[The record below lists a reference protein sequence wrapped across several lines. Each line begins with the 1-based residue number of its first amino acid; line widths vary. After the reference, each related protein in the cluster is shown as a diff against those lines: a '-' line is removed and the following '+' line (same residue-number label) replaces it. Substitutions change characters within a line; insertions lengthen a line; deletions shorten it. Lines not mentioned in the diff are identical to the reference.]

1 MKIEVCLQSF
11 LFYSWM
17 RSVDFRSRRF
27 AFRGA
32 VGEPSA
38 SISRVDNVQEPCN
51 DICLKINRSNGLK
64 TMLKRKGFDSGSLS
78 SANGSLLQNARG
90 FLLFISPKS
99 YFFIQ
104 CRSEKKG
111 MVKTMLTGLQV
122 AVLGGDARQLEIIRK
137 LTELDAKVYLVGFD
151 QLEQSFAGAVKEK
164 LEELPFHELDALI
177 LPVAGLQPTG
187 EIETVFSSA
196 HPQLTKTMLSKTP
209 DHCLLFTGISPPV
222 LTKLAEQA
230 GRTLIRLF
238 DRDDVA
244 IYNSIP
250 TAEGAVMMAIQHTD
264 FTIHGSSVAV
274 LGMGRVGMSV
284 ARTFANLGANV
295 KLGARKSEHLARA
308 IEMGLTPFSIDQL
321 PQQAESLDLIINTI
335 PSLVITSQAIAK
347 MKPHVFIIDLASK
360 PGGTDFQFAK
370 KRGIKAILA
379 LGLPG
384 IVAPKTAGQI
394 LAGVITDLLKDAAI
408 TKGE

>member
-1 MKIEVCLQSF
+1 
-11 LFYSWM
+11 
-17 RSVDFRSRRF
+17 
-27 AFRGA
+27 
-32 VGEPSA
+32 
-38 SISRVDNVQEPCN
+38 
-51 DICLKINRSNGLK
+51 
-64 TMLKRKGFDSGSLS
+64 
-78 SANGSLLQNARG
+78 
-90 FLLFISPKS
+90 
-99 YFFIQ
+99 
-104 CRSEKKG
+104 

-151 QLEQSFAGAVKEK
+151 QLEQSFTGAVKEK
-164 LEELPFHELDALI
+164 LAELPFNELDAII

-187 EIETVFSSA
+187 EIEAIFSS
-196 HPQLTKTMLSKTP
+196 HHLRLTKGMLEKTP
-209 DHCLLFTGISPPV
+209 DHCILFTGISPPV
-222 LTKLAEQA
+222 LTKLAAQT
-230 GRTLIRLF
+230 GKTLIRLF
-238 DRDDVA
+238 DRDDVS

-250 TAEGAVMMAIQHTD
+250 TAEGAVMMAIQQTD

-284 ARTFANLGANV
+284 ARTFDSLGANV
-295 KLGARKSEHLARA
+295 KLGARRSEHLARA

-321 PQQAESLDLIINTI
+321 PKEAESLDIIINTI
-335 PSLVITSQAIAK
+335 PSLVITAQSIAR
-347 MKPHVFIIDLASK
+347 MKPHMLIIDLASK

-394 LAGVITDLLKDAAI
+394 LASVIADLLGDI
-408 TKGE
+408 NTTKGD